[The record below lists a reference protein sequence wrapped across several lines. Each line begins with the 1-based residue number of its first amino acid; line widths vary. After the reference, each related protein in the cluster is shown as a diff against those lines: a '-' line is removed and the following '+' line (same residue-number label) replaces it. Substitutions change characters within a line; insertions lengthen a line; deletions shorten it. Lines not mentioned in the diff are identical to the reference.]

1 MNIEILPYIDSNRLQ
16 PASANISASGA
27 DNTAATQPPTSS
39 ADSAQTIGA
48 STEPTASS
56 VISAKVSSGAA
67 FDEILSDA
75 KKALAALAVDAAITQ
90 AKQSGI
96 NVVSIYSEMA
106 RILGID
112 LTKPAIADFNPD
124 TLNTHAADYAGDLAC
139 SDELNAYFDEA
150 AATYGVDVKLL
161 KAVGKT
167 ESNFMPDAQSKA
179 GAMGVMQLMPYTADE
194 LGGADALDARSNILG
209 GAKLLS
215 RLLKKYDG
223 DVSLAAAAYN
233 AGSGAVDKY
242 NGIPPYTE
250 TQNYVTK
257 VLGYYQGSSL

>member
-1 MNIEILPYIDSNRLQ
+1 MNIEILPYIDSARLQ
-16 PASANISASGA
+16 QTA
-27 DNTAATQPPTSS
+27 DTVSDLS
-39 ADSAQTIGA
+39 
-48 STEPTASS
+48 ASS
-56 VISAKVSSGAA
+56 VISAKVGDSAA

-75 KKALAALAVDAAITQ
+75 KKAIAALAVDAAIAQ

-96 NVVSIYSEMA
+96 NGVSIYSETA
-106 RILGID
+106 RTLGVD
-112 LTKPAIADFNPD
+112 LTKFASA
-124 TLNTHAADYAGDLAC
+124 TQTTAASASNITDDLAC

-161 KAVGKT
+161 KAVAKT

-194 LGGADALDARSNILG
+194 LGVADAFDARSNILG

-215 RLLKKYDG
+215 RLLEKYDG

-242 NGIPPYTE
+242 GGIPPYTE

>member
-139 SDELNAYFDEA
+139 SDELDAYFDEA

-194 LGGADALDARSNILG
+194 LGVADAFDARSNILG